1 MLRAGVSLETFL
13 FELTFEFS
21 AIENEYEVDKGFSDT
36 ENGKMGGFLGVT
48 SGEETEE
55 VLPI

>member
-1 MLRAGVSLETFL
+1 MSLETFL